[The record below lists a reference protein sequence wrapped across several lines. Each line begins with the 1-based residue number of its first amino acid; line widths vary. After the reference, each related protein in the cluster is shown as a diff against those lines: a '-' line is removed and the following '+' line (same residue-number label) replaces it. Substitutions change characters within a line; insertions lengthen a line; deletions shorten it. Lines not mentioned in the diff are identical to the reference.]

1 MFIMDLI
8 LLQTGAG
15 NEGFYNLIFPLAML
29 AVVVFI
35 FYSQFKRN
43 KDQRKFGDSLDK
55 GTEVVTTGGILGKI
69 TKVEGNV
76 ITLEISSKTYM
87 RVTKNAI
94 SKELT
99 DAIFKSKNP
108 DSK

>member
-1 MFIMDLI
+1 MMDLI
-8 LLQTGAG
+8 LLQAGAG
-15 NEGFYNLIFPLAML
+15 NDGFYNLIFPLAML
-29 AVVVFI
+29 AVVIFI

-43 KDQRKFGDSLDK
+43 KDQRKFSDSLEK
-55 GTEVVTTGGILGKI
+55 GKEVVTASGILGKI
-69 TKVEGNV
+69 TKIEGDI
-76 ITLEISSKTYM
+76 ITLEISSKTYL

-99 DAIFKSKNP
+99 DAIFKSQNS